1 MVVQNHLRNKEEVKL
16 QKRIEGRKDQTKAID
31 DPKIIKLKPYDPTHS
46 EVAKSQLEVNI
57 QIDAIRLSL
66 NDDSKE

>member
-1 MVVQNHLRNKEEVKL
+1 VVVQNHLRNKEEVKL
-16 QKRIEGRKDQTKAID
+16 QKRIEGRKDQPKALE

-46 EVAKSQLEVNI
+46 DVAKSQLVVKI